1 MPDSRLDIAM
11 TPFPCSLLLAFGI
24 TLTAA
29 AQDNRER
36 SDLGLV
42 HQQITVIEQLADRAR
57 ISQVD
62 VETSRYYFDYPRLVA
77 DLERIRH
84 GISKYLS
91 PSRAQPTDLAELTS
105 DYRADAPH
113 PSSPDEHD

>member
-1 MPDSRLDIAM
+1 M

-36 SDLGLV
+36 SDLSLM
-42 HQQITVIEQLADRAR
+42 QRQITVIEQLADRAR

-62 VETSRYYFDYPRLVA
+62 VETSRYHFDYPRFVA
-77 DLERIRH
+77 DLERVRQ

-91 PSRAQPTDLAELTS
+91 PSRAQPADLAELTS
-105 DYRADAPH
+105 DYRADAPQ
-113 PSSPDEHD
+113 PRSPDEHD